1 MWLDDLDEL
10 VAELAQRINEHRSVL
25 TKSESTT
32 RYALINPLLAGL
44 GWDLSDPHQVLTE
57 YEASYASDDKR
68 HYADYVMWH
77 GKRPCLVVEAKS
89 LGTRLATG
97 DALDQGTKYCNRLG
111 SQHFVLTDG
120 DRWEAHDRADPR
132 KPVFEFDVTGARNRS
147 VIELLWLW
155 RGNFKGTPTRPQGA
169 HESPSALPGG
179 AAAGTE
185 PPSGSPSLADCRYNQ
200 GAKAPRRIIFPD
212 GRTESI
218 STWPDIQVKTAKWL
232 IEAKLVKPPLK
243 NGRDNHL
250 IHSIPERKD
259 GRPFRTPRRV
269 SGLWIETHYNPT
281 NHLRKAR
288 EMVEACGQDPARV
301 TLDFAD
307 S

>member
-169 HESPSALPGG
+169 HESPKGVRPLDRNALQPD
-179 AAAGTE
+179 E
-185 PPSGSPSLADCRYNQ
+185 PPAQGKGNGGGLRAGSGTGDPRLRRQLTGGGLFLQEPTVSHPTDLAWQCANREPTMPPPRQVAPSP
-200 GAKAPRRIIFPD
+200 
-212 GRTESI
+212 E
-218 STWPDIQVKTAKWL
+218 
-232 IEAKLVKPPLK
+232 
-243 NGRDNHL
+243 
-250 IHSIPERKD
+250 
-259 GRPFRTPRRV
+259 
-269 SGLWIETHYNPT
+269 
-281 NHLRKAR
+281 
-288 EMVEACGQDPARV
+288 
-301 TLDFAD
+301 
-307 S
+307 

>member
-44 GWDLSDPHQVLTE
+44 GWDLADPHQVLTE
-57 YEASYASDDKR
+57 YETSYAGDDKR

-97 DALDQGTKYCNRLG
+97 DAIDQGTKYCNRLG

-120 DRWEAHDRADPR
+120 DRWEARDRADPR
-132 KPVFEFDVTGARNRS
+132 KPVFEFDVTGVRNRS

-169 HESPSALPGG
+169 HESPSALP
-179 AAAGTE
+179 AE
-185 PPSGSPSLADCRYNQ
+185 PLRVPSRQSRIPSLADCRYTQ

-212 GRTESI
+212 GSADSI
-218 STWPDIQVKTAKWL
+218 SAWLDIQVKTAKWL
-232 IEAKLVKPPLK
+232 IEAKLVKPPLR